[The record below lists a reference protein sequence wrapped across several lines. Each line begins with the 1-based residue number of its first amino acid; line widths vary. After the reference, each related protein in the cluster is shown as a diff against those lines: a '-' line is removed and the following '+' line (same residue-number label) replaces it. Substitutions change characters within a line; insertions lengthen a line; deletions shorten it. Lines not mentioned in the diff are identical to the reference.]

1 MSIEEL
7 EKRLPGLRKEAGQTY
22 KKLGINYKVARRI
35 QQGENYRFDAMFL
48 YLDGLGYLL
57 VMNNEVIQ
65 NIEQLGAALAL
76 LRENQKVPWSKI
88 QEETGMSSQQIGAI
102 EHGKNYYRSSLLKYL
117 RFVNASFDVKSMMEY
132 YNFI

>member
-22 KKLGINYKVARRI
+22 KKLGINYKVAIRI
-35 QQGENYRFDAMFL
+35 QRGENYRFDSMFL

-76 LRENQKVPWSKI
+76 LRENQKVSWSKI

-117 RFVNASFDVKSMMEY
+117 RFVNASFDVKSMLEY